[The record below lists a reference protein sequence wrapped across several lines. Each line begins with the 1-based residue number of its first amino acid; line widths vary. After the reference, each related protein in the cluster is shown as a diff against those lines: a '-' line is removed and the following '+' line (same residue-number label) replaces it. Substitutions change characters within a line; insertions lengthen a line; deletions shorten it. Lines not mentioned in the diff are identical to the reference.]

1 MAFDLTSAIIG
12 AVGGLLG
19 GVLGGRGGGKSRTTI
34 SVQAPPLPPPPKEE
48 DFIDPETKA
57 ILGQITKL
65 QAGQELARMKGE
77 APSIPGDV
85 EKDINTQFDL
95 GLTRFREEAFRTAQ
109 EIASASGMRLSDT
122 GIQRMLSE
130 QMRKGGEGLEAGR
143 AGARLDYGNRR
154 LIQDRSFSESILS
167 HRANVANLMQGILM
181 NRYAAQSA
189 YSPRTQ
195 TSTIPFTQ
203 QLQGYG
209 QIASGAG
216 QLLGG
221 IYGTKGLGG

>member
-12 AVGGLLG
+12 AGAGIFGGMLFG
-19 GVLGGRGGGKSRTTI
+19 GSGGKSRG
-34 SVQAPPLPPPPKEE
+34 APSAPPPPSEA
-48 DFIDPETKA
+48 DFIDPETKR
-57 ILGQITKL
+57 ILGEITRL

-77 APSIPGDV
+77 APSIPADV
-85 EKDINTQFDL
+85 DKDINTQFDL
-95 GLTRFREEAFRTAQ
+95 GLKRYREEAFRTAQ

-130 QMRKGGEGLEAGR
+130 EMRKGTEGLEAGR
-143 AGARLDYGNRR
+143 SGARLDYGNRR
-154 LIQDRSFSESILS
+154 LIQARSFAQSLLG
-167 HRANVANLMQGILM
+167 HRANVANLMQSIMM
-181 NRYAAQSA
+181 NRYASQSA
-189 YSPRTQ
+189 AYGQQHPGQ
-195 TSTIPFTQ
+195 TFSQ

-209 QIASGAG
+209 QVASGAG